1 MLCHR
6 VLRRVQD
13 VAKESQILER
23 ETWESL
29 LGFLL
34 ASNDALLSPPT
45 VKGSILQKSGLAVCT
60 KIIDLF
66 FDTSL
71 KTPEL
76 T

>member
-1 MLCHR
+1 MVISSYFTAQDSIHRQAVLCHR

-45 VKGSILQKSGLAVCT
+45 VKG
-60 KIIDLF
+60 
-66 FDTSL
+66 
-71 KTPEL
+71 
-76 T
+76 